1 MSSQRSYSFSRQ
13 VLVNGIRDGIPIGL
27 GYFAVSFSLGIAAR
41 KAGLSPFQGFLASLF
56 NNASAGEYAAFT
68 LIAANAGYLQVA
80 IITLIANA
88 RYLLMSCAL
97 AQRFSPDTPFFHRF
111 LIGYDVTDELF
122 GITIARPGWL
132 NPYYTYGAIL
142 VAAPAWSIGTALG
155 IIAGNLLP
163 LRAVSALSVALYG
176 MFLAIIIPP
185 ARKSRVVAGLVAVS
199 FFLSFIC
206 SYLPGISTLSDG
218 TRTILLTVLISCA
231 GAILFP
237 VKTEEEML
245 MYNNYIYIAVMA
257 LVSYTIRILPL
268 TLIRKPIKNQFI
280 QSFLYYVPYV
290 TLSVMTF
297 PAIVHA
303 TQSPVSGAL
312 ALVVG
317 IAAAWFGASL
327 FQVSVACCAVVFVIE
342 LFL

>member
-1 MSSQRSYSFSRQ
+1 
-13 VLVNGIRDGIPIGL
+13 
-27 GYFAVSFSLGIAAR
+27 
-41 KAGLSPFQGFLASLF
+41 
-56 NNASAGEYAAFT
+56 
-68 LIAANAGYLQVA
+68 
-80 IITLIANA
+80 
-88 RYLLMSCAL
+88 
-97 AQRFSPDTPFFHRF
+97 
-111 LIGYDVTDELF
+111 
-122 GITIARPGWL
+122 
-132 NPYYTYGAIL
+132 
-142 VAAPAWSIGTALG
+142 
-155 IIAGNLLP
+155 
-163 LRAVSALSVALYG
+163 
-176 MFLAIIIPP
+176 
-185 ARKSRVVAGLVAVS
+185 
-199 FFLSFIC
+199 
-206 SYLPGISTLSDG
+206 
-218 TRTILLTVLISCA
+218 
-231 GAILFP
+231 
-237 VKTEEEML
+237 

-290 TLSVMTF
+290 TLSF